1 MNKQVLMKR
10 SKGWLA
16 LMLAVIMLWGNSMTV
31 FAAEDIFLI
40 NPELGGTSNP
50 DMVGG
55 IREGQILDK
64 GVRIKWLKCIEN
76 PRPMENMEA
85 FNEVTILL
93 NGVKQTHTDDNEREA
108 HYTLPEDSET
118 YTVIAV
124 VWEPDSRVVLIELV
138 SSENLENDNRTNA
151 SDDSKESH
159 EHNWEWKKTQ
169 DATDTRDGEEQL
181 YCTICGARGESRA
194 IANSSCGTFCNMT
207 SDKINYALENAIVE
221 IETNIWSAMPKSV
234 IEALK
239 ARRDVTVKMTLTY
252 QNQKYPLLIP
262 AGYDM
267 SVLEEADWY
276 GVLYLNQFFGVVEE

>member
-31 FAAEDIFLI
+31 FAGNDYTI
-40 NPELGGTSNP
+40 TSLVP
-50 DMVGG
+50 MVDDLE
-55 IREGQILDK
+55 IRRGQILYK
-64 GVRIKWLKCIEN
+64 GDSIKWFKYKDGATGF
-76 PRPMENMEA
+76 ENMET
-85 FNEVTILL
+85 FKEVTILL
-93 NGVKQTHTDDNEREA
+93 NGVKQTHTNDNEKNA
-108 HYTLPEDSET
+108 HYTLPEDSEE

-124 VWEPDSRVVLIELV
+124 VWDRSRQAILIELV
-138 SSENLENDNRTNA
+138 SSENLQNDNRTNA

-159 EHNWEWKKTQ
+159 EHNWEWEKTQ

-194 IANSSCGTFCNMT
+194 IANSSYGTFCNMT
-207 SDKINYALENAIVE
+207 SDKINYAPENAIVE